1 MKAIIAPIALIALAA
16 TLLTSAPTF
25 AQTAPPPPA
34 ARLAA
39 MINAYRAERGLP
51 AIALSPSLTRVAE
64 AHAQDLES
72 ASPRPAQC
80 NLHSWSG
87 AGRWTSCC
95 YTDDHAR
102 AACMWA
108 KPRQI
113 TGGAYPGDGF
123 EIAHSSSSAG
133 VTPESALSGWQASPG
148 HHDVML
154 NRGVW
159 ASMPWR
165 AMGVAVTAHHALVW
179 FGKEAD
185 PAGPR

>member
-1 MKAIIAPIALIALAA
+1 
-16 TLLTSAPTF
+16 
-25 AQTAPPPPA
+25 
-34 ARLAA
+34 

-51 AIALSPSLTRVAE
+51 AIPLSPSLTRVAE

-72 ASPRPAQC
+72 ASTRPAQC

-87 AGRWTSCC
+87 AGRWTACC
-95 YTDDHAR
+95 YTDDHAK

-108 KPRQI
+108 KPREI

-123 EIAHSSSSAG
+123 EIAHSGSAG
-133 VTPESALSGWQASPG
+133 VTPESALSGWQTSPG

-154 NRGVW
+154 NRGTW